1 MLLLFLI
8 LLMELLNVKK
18 QFFKINLGVLLFI
31 ILLKL
36 LIKLLLIDSIIN
48 LKKLDLIKKIENEYQ
63 NHLKAVLMLMML
75 NLILLL
81 KNGFVVLLLLVNQ
94 INMLDLFRALQTI
107 LQQIKLIGLNLLIKF
122 KFKRIS
128 IMIYIMILLLV
139 LKFLDK

>member
-1 MLLLFLI
+1 MLLLYLI

-18 QFFKINLGVLLFI
+18 QFYKINLEVLLFI

-36 LIKLLLIDSIIN
+36 LIKLLLIDLIIN

-63 NHLKAVLMLMML
+63 NHLKVELMLMML

-81 KNGFVVLLLLVNQ
+81 KNGFVVLLPLVNQ
-94 INMLDLFRALQTI
+94 INMLDLFKVLQMI

>member
-18 QFFKINLGVLLFI
+18 QFFKINLEVLLFI

-36 LIKLLLIDSIIN
+36 LIKLLLIDSMTN
-48 LKKLDLIKKIENEYQ
+48 LKKLDLIKKTENEYQ
-63 NHLKAVLMLMML
+63 NRLKEELMLMML

-94 INMLDLFRALQTI
+94 INMLDLFKILQMI

>member
-18 QFFKINLGVLLFI
+18 QFFKINLGVLPFI

-36 LIKLLLIDSIIN
+36 LIKLLLIDSMTN
-48 LKKLDLIKKIENEYQ
+48 LKKLDLIKKTEKEYQ
-63 NHLKAVLMLMML
+63 NRLKEELMLMML

-81 KNGFVVLLLLVNQ
+81 RNGFVVLLLLVNQ
-94 INMLDLFRALQTI
+94 INMLDLFKVLQMI

-128 IMIYIMILLLV
+128 IMIYIMILLLA

>member
-1 MLLLFLI
+1 MGYVSITLIFPAYFLPDIAPAYHLLTKDAANNSTI
-8 LLMELLNVKK
+8 N
-18 QFFKINLGVLLFI
+18 KINRP
-31 ILLKL
+31 
-36 LIKLLLIDSIIN
+36 IN

-94 INMLDLFRALQTI
+94 INMLDLFKVLQMI